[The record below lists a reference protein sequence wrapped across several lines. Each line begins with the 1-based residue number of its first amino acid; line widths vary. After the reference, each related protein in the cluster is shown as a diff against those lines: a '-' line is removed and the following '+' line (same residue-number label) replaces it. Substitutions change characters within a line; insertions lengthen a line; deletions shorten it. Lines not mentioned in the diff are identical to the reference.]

1 VGRHHCWAAGPLGL
15 GLSLYIYVPHL
26 LSIHP
31 LHYSTRGLEYAELRM
46 EKIHYCSDAFVNGH
60 SCSKTF
66 VLHTYTPKEYQ
77 PQGEGPHFLT
87 RVDMIFD
94 TFRGL

>member
-1 VGRHHCWAAGPLGL
+1 
-15 GLSLYIYVPHL
+15 
-26 LSIHP
+26 
-31 LHYSTRGLEYAELRM
+31 M